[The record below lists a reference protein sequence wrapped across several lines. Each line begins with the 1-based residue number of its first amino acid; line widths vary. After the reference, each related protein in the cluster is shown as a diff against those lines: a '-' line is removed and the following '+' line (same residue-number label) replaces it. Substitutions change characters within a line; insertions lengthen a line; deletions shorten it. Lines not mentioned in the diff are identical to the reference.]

1 MNTPYSQPDPSDHPK
16 KTSDYRTHQ
25 LQDAAAR
32 TVRVERARLERLWN
46 QHLDGELSA
55 DSKVE
60 FETLCKRYPDL
71 SRELRSTSMLLSG
84 MNLLTADV
92 PASPVADRDRNAAI
106 LAAVQS
112 ERPFI
117 SSAEA
122 RAIRRQRWILV
133 GSAAALLISVV
144 AAERFFPGWTDPAG
158 MVVAH
163 STPRHA
169 AKSGDA
175 AVSPSAPS
183 ATPALTATEKPDARV
198 ATSASTSATA
208 SAATS
213 AAVTPRRDA
222 LNAKAKLA
230 LGAANATDLK
240 LSTDLTPPMASQ
252 SAIAMHSSSAFGLQI
267 KEASLL
273 QAIARGNEPIG
284 PFVASA
290 RLRFT
295 EPPIMATADLRPR
308 FSDNPYFDGQWKGLL
323 TDPWDST
330 FYIPPTGRPNSSSN
344 VR

>member
-1 MNTPYSQPDPSDHPK
+1 MNTPYSQPDPSGDPK

-25 LQDAAAR
+25 LQDAASR

-55 DSKVE
+55 DSKSE
-60 FETLCKRYPDL
+60 FEALCKRYPDL
-71 SRELRSTSMLLSG
+71 SRELRSTGMLLSG

-92 PASPVADRDRNAAI
+92 PASPVANRDRNAAI
-106 LAAVQS
+106 LAAVQA

-117 SSAEA
+117 STAEA

-163 STPRHA
+163 STPRHT

-175 AVSPSAPS
+175 VASASAPLS
-183 ATPALTATEKPDARV
+183 TPAMAIAEQPDAR
-198 ATSASTSATA
+198 
-208 SAATS
+208 AATNP
-213 AAVTPRRDA
+213 ALAPRRDA

-240 LSTDLTPPMASQ
+240 LSTDLAPPMASQ
-252 SAIAMHSSSAFGLQI
+252 SAIAIHSSSAFGLQI

-273 QAIARGNEPIG
+273 QTIARGNEPMG

-295 EPPIMATADLRPR
+295 EPPIMANSELRPR
-308 FSDNPYFDGQWKGLL
+308 FTDNLYFDGRWKGLL